1 MFLICALQVV
11 KAIKFFWF
19 SGQVHAQTLDQLSL
33 HCGMCV
39 IVTRVREFQWFD
51 PLTARACMSNISLVF
66 VLQSRHTRSRV
77 LSEHKVLLDRLRSLQ
92 TQNVKLARLLE
103 FRHGSNASKLVAA
116 IGSTMPNLSVNL
128 SAGSGELISS
138 AVSAP
143 SATTT
148 LPNPSSERR
157 FFRRPSRL
165 VRTPL
170 RVALPTPR

>member
-1 MFLICALQVV
+1 M
-11 KAIKFFWF
+11 
-19 SGQVHAQTLDQLSL
+19 
-33 HCGMCV
+33 
-39 IVTRVREFQWFD
+39 
-51 PLTARACMSNISLVF
+51 VF
-66 VLQSRHTRSRV
+66 VLQIRHTRSRV

-138 AVSAP
+138 VSGVLSSAVSAP

-148 LPNPSSERR
+148 LSNPSSERR